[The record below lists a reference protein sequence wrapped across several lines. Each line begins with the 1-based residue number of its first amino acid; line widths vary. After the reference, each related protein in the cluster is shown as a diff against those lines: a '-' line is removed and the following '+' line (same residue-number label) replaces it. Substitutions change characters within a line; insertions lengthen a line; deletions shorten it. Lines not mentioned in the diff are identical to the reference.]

1 VGWLNRLA
9 NILRPTR
16 VRDQIDEELRYHT
29 AIFSVVNTVLLRALP
44 FQEPDRIAILWGTDT
59 LNGFRENNTSVPNFE
74 DWKKRTQTLEN
85 LASYRESDASLTAK
99 GEPGWLE
106 FAWVYGDFFN
116 LLGRRPMLG
125 RTFSADDP
133 DTHEVVLSDRLWRSQ
148 FGGSP
153 DVIGQRVKLGGS
165 DFQVVGVMPEGFAF
179 PSEETLLWAPAAA
192 LPNWQARR
200 NERSSAAPIPNIA
213 PELICGTCAGVR
225 GCGYFR
231 YDALHSCPTHQGD
244 WNSDGHRR

>member
-1 VGWLNRLA
+1 MV
-9 NILRPTR
+9 P
-16 VRDQIDEELRYHT
+16 
-29 AIFSVVNTVLLRALP
+29 
-44 FQEPDRIAILWGTDT
+44 
-59 LNGFRENNTSVPNFE
+59 RENNTSVPNFE

-85 LASYRESDASLTAK
+85 LASYRESDASFTAK

-133 DTHEVVLSDRLWRSQ
+133 DTHEGVLSDRLWRWQ

-153 DVIGQRVKLGGS
+153 DVIGQTVKLGGS

-200 NERSSAAPIPNIA
+200 NERSSGFGPAIA
-213 PELICGTCAGVR
+213 RLRPGATLDQARAEMTLSTASLWRDIHAKTKTAVS
-225 GCGYFR
+225 
-231 YDALHSCPTHQGD
+231 ALCHSRHRSTARQFHSCSQSCPGRSS
-244 WNSDGHRR
+244 WCC